1 MTPEILLAEDDPSI
15 ALVLSQAIEQH
26 GYRVRVTDR
35 LQTLEQWVERGDGD
49 AVVTDVTMPGAGMY
63 GDGLA
68 LVPTLRAHRLN
79 MPIIVI
85 SAHNTLI
92 NASRAREAGAAAF
105 LPKPFDLSELLSTLD
120 AALKRSP
127 RETKAKE
134 PGVIELTP
142 ELAIVGQAP
151 AMQDV
156 YRAVARL
163 IGNDLTVLISGES
176 GTGKELIARALH
188 ELGPRKS
195 KPFHAIN
202 MAALPRELIESELF
216 GHERGAF
223 TGAHARKV
231 GAFELAHQGTL
242 FLDEIGDMPL
252 EAQTRLLRVLQQG
265 EFTPIGATR
274 VVRTNVRVIAATHR
288 DISELVAKGEFRE
301 DLFYRLNVVPLRIP
315 SLRERKDDLEALTRY
330 FLTKAHKR
338 GLPLKSLAQDAVAA
352 LKAHEWPGN
361 IRELENLAY
370 RLAALNASAAI
381 SGAHISQELRSHAG
395 NVVSLPAD
403 AMAATFAGHI
413 EAHLRGYFA
422 SHSHSLPAPGL
433 HERMLA
439 LLEKPLIEH
448 TLRAT
453 DGNQIQAARVLGIN
467 RNTLRKKINDYGI
480 EIRAVLAQAA

>member
-35 LQTLEQWVERGDGD
+35 LQTLEKWVERGEGD
-49 AVVTDVTMPGAGMY
+49 AVVTDVTMPGAGVY

-68 LVPTLRAHRLN
+68 LVPTLRAHRLS

-92 NASRAREAGAAAF
+92 NASRAREAGAFAF
-105 LPKPFDLSELLSTLD
+105 LPKPFDLGELLSTLD
-120 AALKRSP
+120 EALKRTP
-127 RETKAKE
+127 REAKQKE

-142 ELAIVGQAP
+142 ELSIVGQSP
-151 AMQDV
+151 AMQEV

-163 IGNDLTVLISGES
+163 IGNDLTVLIRGES

-231 GAFELAHQGTL
+231 GAFEMAHQGTL

-274 VVRTNVRVIAATHR
+274 VVRTNVRVVAATHR
-288 DISELVAKGEFRE
+288 DIAELVAKGDFRE
-301 DLFYRLNVVPLRIP
+301 DLFYRLNVVPLRLP
-315 SLRERKDDLEALTRY
+315 SLRERSEDLEALTRY
-330 FLTKAHKR
+330 FLTKAYKR
-338 GLPLKSLAQDAVAA
+338 GLPLKSLAPDAISA
-352 LKAHEWPGN
+352 LKAHSWPGN
-361 IRELENLAY
+361 IRELENLSY
-370 RLAALNASAAI
+370 RLAALGSSASITAQ
-381 SGAHISQELRSHAG
+381 HISQELNAPQS
-395 NVVSLPAD
+395 NVLALPSE
-403 AMAATFAGHI
+403 AMASTFTHHI
-413 EAHLRGYFA
+413 ESHLRAYFA

-433 HERMLA
+433 HDRMMA
-439 LLEKPLIEH
+439 MLEKPLIEH

-453 DGNQIQAARVLGIN
+453 EGNQIQAARVLGIN

-480 EIRAVLAQAA
+480 EIRVVLSQAA